1 MSNIHVLDQITIDKI
16 AAGEVIERPA
26 SVVKELVE
34 NAIDAG
40 SGSVTVEIKEAGSTG
55 NDRDMPA
62 FPDFPHRFFGKL
74 LKFYNMKFIIR
85 LQYINQVMRYAFHL
99 FWFYLRRTDI
109 HMPVNLHRVSRNNL
123 AVNCF
128 CKSDGGLCLAN
139 GRRTGKNDQW
149 FFLHYTILLNFFS
162 NSRLV
167 MEIIVGLP
175 CGQ

>member
-1 MSNIHVLDQITIDKI
+1 MQSFCSMFSGISFQFFPACIFFFIFIKINIIKQCLD
-16 AAGEVIERPA
+16 IE
-26 SVVKELVE
+26 S
-34 NAIDAG
+34 
-40 SGSVTVEIKEAGSTG
+40 GSTG
-55 NDRDMPA
+55 NDRNMPA

-99 FWFYLRRTDI
+99 FWFYLRRADI
-109 HMPVNLHRVSRNNL
+109 HMPVNLHRVSGNNL

-162 NSRLV
+162 NSRLD